1 MTPPNPIR
9 ITNIDDPRVAIFRN
23 QKDAWLT
30 VRRNLAAQ
38 AHAHTQT
45 HSHPQG
51 ISGTGLDDR
60 IAGLFMAEGEL
71 VVRQL
76 VQSEFPVHSVLMGEA
91 RLESTAD
98 LRADL
103 SADVPVYVADGPTI
117 AAIVGFDLH
126 RGLLAAGIRPRP
138 SPHTLESLAAPL
150 PTASGTGSH
159 RTLIVLE
166 ELANHDNIGAIFRNA
181 AALIGADHAGVVLSP
196 RCADPLYRKALRVSI
211 GQALRVPFCWADD
224 EDKPWPHPLT
234 HLATLGYRV
243 LALTPADDAVDIADV
258 PRDSTPT
265 ALVLGAEGPGLTD
278 AAMRACTHR
287 VRIPIR
293 AEADSL
299 NVATTAAVALHAL
312 VPLREPAP

>member
-1 MTPPNPIR
+1 MAPPDPIR
-9 ITNIDDPRVAIFRN
+9 IANIDDPRVAIYRN

-30 VRRNLAAQ
+30 VRRNLAR
-38 AHAHTQT
+38 HTG
-45 HSHPQG
+45 PRRG
-51 ISGTGLDDR
+51 PDTGLDDR

-76 VQSEFPVHSVLMGEA
+76 LQSDFPVHSILMGEA

-103 SADVPVYVADGPTI
+103 PPHVPVYVADGPTI

-126 RGLLAAGIRPRP
+126 RGVLAAGIRPSP
-138 SPHTLESLAAPL
+138 SPHTLDTLAARL
-150 PTASGTGSH
+150 ADGSR

-181 AALIGADHAGVVLSP
+181 AALVGRGRAGVVLSP

-224 EDKPWPHPLT
+224 EPWPAPLT
-234 HLATLGYRV
+234 RLADLGYRT
-243 LALTPADDAVDIADV
+243 LALTPAAGAIDIADV
-258 PRDSTPT
+258 PRAVPRDSQPL
-265 ALVLGAEGPGLTD
+265 ALVLGAEGPGLTH
-278 AAMRACTHR
+278 AAMHACTHR

-312 VPLREPAP
+312 VPLREHPQ

>member
-1 MTPPNPIR
+1 MAPPNPNRIPIR
-9 ITNIDDPRVAIFRN
+9 ITNIDDPRVAIYRN

-30 VRRNLAAQ
+30 VRRNLAR
-38 AHAHTQT
+38 HAGPH
-45 HSHPQG
+45 
-51 ISGTGLDDR
+51 TGLDDR

-76 VQSEFPVHSVLMGEA
+76 LKSEFPVHSILMGEA

-98 LRADL
+98 LRATL
-103 SADVPVYVADGPTI
+103 PAEVPVYVADGPTI

-126 RGLLAAGIRPRP
+126 RGLLAAGIRPSP
-138 SPHTLESLAAPL
+138 PPHTLDTLAEPL
-150 PTASGTGSH
+150 PNGAR

-181 AALIGADHAGVVLSP
+181 AALVGRDRAGVVLSP

-224 EDKPWPHPLT
+224 EPWPAPLT
-234 HLATLGYRV
+234 RLADLGYRT
-243 LALTPADDAVDIADV
+243 LALTPGADAIDIAAV
-258 PRDSTPT
+258 PRDGSPL

-278 AAMRACTHR
+278 AAMHACTHR

-293 AEADSL
+293 PEADSL

-312 VPLREPAP
+312 APLREHQP

>member
-1 MTPPNPIR
+1 MPIR
-9 ITNIDDPRVAIFRN
+9 ITNIDDPRVAIYRN

-30 VRRNLAAQ
+30 VRRNLAR
-38 AHAHTQT
+38 HAGPH
-45 HSHPQG
+45 
-51 ISGTGLDDR
+51 TGLDDR

-76 VQSEFPVHSVLMGEA
+76 LRSDFPVHSILMGEA
-91 RLESTAD
+91 RLESTED
-98 LRADL
+98 LRAAL
-103 SADVPVYVADGPTI
+103 PAEVPVYVADGPTI

-126 RGLLAAGIRPRP
+126 RGLLAAGIRP
-138 SPHTLESLAAPL
+138 SPPRHTLDSLAAPL
-150 PTASGTGSH
+150 DTTGSDGSR

-181 AALIGADHAGVVLSP
+181 AALVGADRAGVVLSP

-211 GQALRVPFCWADD
+211 GQALRVPFCWADH
-224 EDKPWPHPLT
+224 WPGALT
-234 HLATLGYRV
+234 HLASLGYRT
-243 LALTPADDAVDIADV
+243 LALTPAADPIDIADV
-258 PRDSTPT
+258 PRAVSGDDQPL
-265 ALVLGAEGPGLTD
+265 ALVLGAEGPGLTES
-278 AAMRACTHR
+278 AMQACAHR

-312 VPLREPAP
+312 VPLREHRP

>member
-1 MTPPNPIR
+1 MTQPNPIR

-30 VRRNLAAQ
+30 VRRNLASVA
-38 AHAHTQT
+38 A
-45 HSHPQG
+45 
-51 ISGTGLDDR
+51 SGPSSGPNIGPDTGLDDR

-76 VQSEFPVHSVLMGEA
+76 VQSEFPIHSVLMGEA

-98 LRADL
+98 LRAAL
-103 SADVPVYVADGPTI
+103 PEGVPVYIADGPTI

-150 PTASGTGSH
+150 DTAGPGGSR

-166 ELANHDNIGAIFRNA
+166 GLANHDNIGAIFRNA
-181 AALIGADHAGVVLSP
+181 AALIGADRAGVVLSP

-211 GQALRVPFCWADD
+211 GQALRVPFCWAGDD
-224 EDKPWPHPLT
+224 DKPWPDALT
-234 HLATLGYRV
+234 RLATIGYRV
-243 LALTPADDAVDIADV
+243 LALTPADDAIDIADV
-258 PRDSTPT
+258 PIDSTPT

-278 AAMRACTHR
+278 AAMRACTHC